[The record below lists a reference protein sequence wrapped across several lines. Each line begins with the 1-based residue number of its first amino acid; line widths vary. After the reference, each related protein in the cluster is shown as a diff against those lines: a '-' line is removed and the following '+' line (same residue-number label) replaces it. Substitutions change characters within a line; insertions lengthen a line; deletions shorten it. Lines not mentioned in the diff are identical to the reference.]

1 MSFEKKIDRLEEI
14 VKKMEDGEITL
25 DDSLRFFEEG
35 VKLARECQGQL
46 QEAEQKVKLLLEIDA
61 EGKATLTDFKVDLNE
76 KSELSDQ
83 DL

>member
-76 KSELSDQ
+76 KSE
-83 DL
+83 

>member
-1 MSFEKKIDRLEEI
+1 MSFEKKIDRLEQI

-46 QEAEQKVKLLLEIDA
+46 QEAEQKVKLLLELDA
-61 EGKATLTDFKVDLNE
+61 EGNPTLTDFKVNLNE
-76 KSELSDQ
+76 KSE
-83 DL
+83 